1 MQCEICGKQ
10 INNGIK
16 IKVEGSEMTVC
27 GKCSNLGTKVETKK
41 EEKRYSG
48 SGSSNSGDTKV
59 KTSNKRKSGT
69 SHSLYEEMDELVDDY
84 PKRIQR
90 AREERDL
97 KQDELAQ
104 KINEKSSIISKLE
117 KGSKLPEDKVV
128 NKLENFLEIDLK
140 KS

>member
-1 MQCEICGKQ
+1 
-10 INNGIK
+10 
-16 IKVEGSEMTVC
+16 MTVC

-128 NKLENFLEIDLK
+128 NKLENLLEIDLK